1 MNFSNFQIFKFS
13 NFTRLLFL
21 LLLAGWHVVP
31 CRGQNNPYVDDKLFH
46 MGFQLGLNFMS
57 YGITD
62 SNLPIAP
69 LGGEVMYARVSSLL
83 PGFGVAFVMDLR
95 LSRHLNLRITP
106 GLEFAQRTLS
116 YATKDGP
123 YEGWV
128 MGTDKIR
135 TQNLLHIPISIPV
148 YLKWSANRERN
159 YRPYLLA
166 GGGVSFNVNP
176 SKVDDYV
183 QTKVFDGFVEGGFG
197 CDFYFPWFKFCPQ
210 LTYRVGFA
218 NQLKTIDTYTNPL
231 PEQQVFTTPISKML
245 NRALVLTFNFE

>member
-1 MNFSNFQIFKFS
+1 MIRSFSNCKKL
-13 NFTRLLFL
+13 LLFL
-21 LLLAGWHVVP
+21 LLLAGWQVVP

-69 LGGEVMYARVSSLL
+69 LGGEVMYARVSSML

-95 LSRHLNLRITP
+95 LSKHLNLRITP

-116 YATKDGP
+116 YATEEGP
-123 YEGWV
+123 YEGWAI
-128 MGTDKIR
+128 GADKIR
-135 TQNLLHIPISIPV
+135 TQNLLCIPISIPV

-159 YRPYLLA
+159 YRPYLLV

-183 QTKVFDGFVEGGFG
+183 QTNMFDGFVEGGFG
-197 CDFYFPWFKFCPQ
+197 CDFYFPWFKLCPQ

-218 NQLKTIDTYTNPL
+218 NQLKTIDTYTEPL

>member
-1 MNFSNFQIFKFS
+1 M
-13 NFTRLLFL
+13 LFL
-21 LLLAGWHVVP
+21 LLLAGWQVVP

-69 LGGEVMYARVSSLL
+69 LGDRVMYARVNSML

-95 LSRHLNLRITP
+95 LSKHLNLRITP

-116 YATKDGP
+116 YATEDGP
-123 YEGWV
+123 YEGWAV
-128 MGTDKIR
+128 GADKIR
-135 TQNLLHIPISIPV
+135 TQNLLCIPISVPI

-159 YRPYLLA
+159 YRPYLLV

-183 QTKVFDGFVEGGFG
+183 QTNMFDGFVEGGFG
-197 CDFYFPWFKFCPQ
+197 RDFYFPWFKFCPQ

-218 NQLKTIDTYTNPL
+218 NQLKTIDSYTNPL

-245 NRALVLTFNFE
+245 NSALVLTFNFE